1 MNADKSKINQ
11 VVYNLINNA
20 INYTGDDKVVKIKVT
35 EEDNQYLVEIIDT
48 GKGISNKDIKYIW
61 NRYYKQ
67 EKNHK
72 RNVVGSGVGLSIVKS
87 ILIRHNFEYGV
98 KSKRNRGT
106 TFYFKV
112 KK

>member
-35 EEDNQYLVEIIDT
+35 EEDNQYLVEFIDT

-98 KSKRNRGT
+98 KSKRNHGT